1 MNGSPS
7 VTRSLVFAGANDGTM
22 YAVHRSSGTLA
33 FKVAMP
39 EGCGHVFSSA
49 AIADNG
55 MVYFTC
61 NSPTGGRRRRRLAAG
76 EGSLSDA
83 DVHVNVAVGLGA
95 QQMGVLFAINPS
107 LHL

>member
-83 DVHVNVAVGLGA
+83 DVHVAVGLVA

>member
-83 DVHVNVAVGLGA
+83 DAAVAVELGA